1 MRLLSAVAA
10 AMLAVGLSSAA
21 LSSAAL
27 AQTRDNPFLKAKSW
41 AFQLKNLG
49 PDQQAKIAASPF
61 DLVVIDS
68 EQFPVGQEI
77 PLTKEEVARMKVKPD
92 GSKRL
97 VIAYFSVG
105 EAENYRYYWK
115 PEWNKSKPSW
125 VGKENK
131 EWKQNYLVKYWEP
144 VWQNIVFGSPTA
156 FADRILAA
164 GFDGFYIDRADAYYY
179 YGDTKLARDRMA
191 EFIIKLTNYM
201 RKVKPDVAILVQNAE
216 ELLDR
221 PDYVAAID
229 GIAKEDLL
237 YGITHKEE
245 PNKKAEVE
253 WTMNLLKP
261 FRAQNKAVF
270 VIEYLTR
277 PDYIADASKRLGEA
291 SFVMYTGPRG
301 LGELVEPG
309 SGPRRGPLDPTPPVA
324 TGPAA
329 AVPPPGAP
337 KPGIVAKTKARA
349 GETIDKAKAAAA
361 KAAQKVK
368 DAVKPAPKPAQPA
381 KQN

>member
-1 MRLLSAVAA
+1 MRLRMGFYLAA
-10 AMLAVGLSSAA
+10 AAVMALLASPAG
-21 LSSAAL
+21 

-49 PDQQAKIAASPF
+49 PDEQKKIAASPF

-68 EQFPVGQEI
+68 EQFPDTREI
-77 PLTKEEVARMKVKPD
+77 PLTKEEVERMKIRPD

-105 EAENYRYYWK
+105 EAETYRYYWK
-115 PEWNKSKPSW
+115 PEWNKTKPSW

-144 VWQNIVFGSPTA
+144 TWQNIVFGSPNA

-164 GFDGFYIDRADAYYY
+164 GCDGFYIDRADAYYY
-179 YGDTKLARDRMA
+179 YGDTKEARDRMA
-191 EFIIKLTNYM
+191 SFIIKLTNYM
-201 RKVKPDVAILVQNAE
+201 RAKKPDVAILVQNAE

-221 PDYVAAID
+221 KDYVAAID

-253 WTMNLLKP
+253 WSMGLLKP

-277 PDYIADASKRLGEA
+277 ADYIADARKRLDDA
-291 SFVMYTGPRG
+291 NFVMYTGPRG
-301 LGELVEPG
+301 LGALVDPAA
-309 SGPRRGPLDPTPPVA
+309 GPRRGPLDPTPE
-324 TGPAA
+324 PAA
-329 AVPPPGAP
+329 SQ
-337 KPGIVAKTKARA
+337 GIV
-349 GETIDKAKAAAA
+349 GKAKAGAA
-361 KAAQKVK
+361 KAVERVK
-368 DAVKPAPKPAQPA
+368 DAIKGKQPA

>member
-1 MRLLSAVAA
+1 MSSRSGLFTAAVAA
-10 AMLAVGLSSAA
+10 LAWLAVPAV
-21 LSSAAL
+21 
-27 AQTRDNPFLKAKSW
+27 AQPRDNPFLKAKSW

-49 PDQQAKIAASPF
+49 PEEQKKIAASPF
-61 DLVVIDS
+61 DMVVIDS
-68 EQFPVGQEI
+68 EQFPDTREI
-77 PLTKEEVARMKVKPD
+77 PLTKDEVERMKIRPD

-105 EAENYRYYWK
+105 EAETYRYYWK
-115 PEWNKSKPSW
+115 PEWNKTKPSW

-131 EWKQNYLVKYWEP
+131 EWKENFLVKYWEP
-144 VWQNIVFGSPTA
+144 TWQNIVFGSPNA

-179 YGDTKLARDRMA
+179 FGDTKEARDRMSS
-191 EFIIKLTNYM
+191 FIIKLTSYM

-221 PDYVAAID
+221 ADYVAAID

-237 YGITHKEE
+237 YGIRHREE
-245 PNKKAEVE
+245 PNKKEEVT
-253 WTMNLLKP
+253 WSMGLLKP

-277 PDYIADASKRLGEA
+277 ADYKSDAKRQLDA
-291 SFVMYTGPRG
+291 ANFVMYTGPRG
-301 LGELVEPG
+301 LASLNTEAASAAGE
-309 SGPRRGPLDPTPPVA
+309 GPRRGALDPTPE
-324 TGPAA
+324 PAA
-329 AVPPPGAP
+329 SQ
-337 KPGIVAKTKARA
+337 GIV
-349 GETIDKAKAAAA
+349 GKAKAGAA
-361 KAAQKVK
+361 KAVEKVK
-368 DAVKPAPKPAQPA
+368 EAIKGKQPA

>member
-1 MRLLSAVAA
+1 MRSRIGTFLGAVAIGA
-10 AMLAVGLSSAA
+10 LLAGPAVG
-21 LSSAAL
+21 
-27 AQTRDNPFLKAKSW
+27 QTRANPFLQAKSW

-49 PDQQAKIAASPF
+49 PEEQKKIAASPF

-68 EQFPVGQEI
+68 EQFPDSREI
-77 PLTKEEVARMKVKPD
+77 PLTKEEVERMKIRPD

-105 EAENYRYYWK
+105 EAETYRYYWK

-131 EWKQNYLVKYWEP
+131 EWKENFLVKYWEP
-144 VWQNIVFGSPTA
+144 AWQNIVFGNPNA
-156 FADRILAA
+156 FADRIMAA

-179 YGDTKLARDRMA
+179 FGDTKESRDRMA
-191 EFIIKLTNYM
+191 SFIIKLTNYM
-201 RKVKPDVAILVQNAE
+201 RAKKPNVAILVQNAE

-237 YGITHKEE
+237 YGIRHKEE
-245 PNKKAEVE
+245 PNKKDEVT
-253 WTMNLLKP
+253 WSMGLLKP

-277 PDYIADASKRLGEA
+277 ADYIADAKGRLDA
-291 SFVMYTGPRG
+291 ANFVMYTGPRG
-301 LGELVEPG
+301 LGALVDPN
-309 SGPRRGPLDPTPPVA
+309 GPRRGPLDPTPE
-324 TGPAA
+324 PAA
-329 AVPPPGAP
+329 SQ
-337 KPGIVAKTKARA
+337 GIV
-349 GETIDKAKAAAA
+349 GKAKAGAA
-361 KAAQKVK
+361 KAVERVK
-368 DAVKPAPKPAQPA
+368 DAVKGKQPA

>member
-1 MRLLSAVAA
+1 MRLLTTLAA
-10 AMLAVGLSSAA
+10 GLFALTLAGPVQ
-21 LSSAAL
+21 
-27 AQTRDNPFLKAKSW
+27 AQPRENPFLKAKSW

-49 PDQQAKIAASPF
+49 PDQQKKIAASPF

-68 EQFPVGQEI
+68 EQFPDGAEI
-77 PLTKEEVARMKVKPD
+77 PLTKEEVARMKIKPD

-115 PEWNKSKPSW
+115 PEWNKTKPSW

-144 VWQNIVFGSPTA
+144 VWQNIVFGSPNA

-179 YGDTKLARDRMA
+179 YGDTKLARDRMSD
-191 EFIIKLTNYM
+191 FIVKLTSYM

-221 PDYVAAID
+221 PEYVAAVD

-245 PNKKAEVE
+245 PNKVAEVN

-261 FRAQNKAVF
+261 FKAQNKAVF

-291 SFVMYTGPRG
+291 GFVMYTGPRG

-309 SGPRRGPLDPTPPVA
+309 AGPRRGPLDPSPSAVA
-324 TGPAA
+324 GPAA
-329 AVPPPGAP
+329 AVPPSGAP
-337 KPGIVAKTKARA
+337 KPGIVAKTKARI
-349 GETIDKAKAAAA
+349 GETADKAKAAAA
-361 KAAQKVK
+361 KAAAKVK
-368 DAVKPAPKPAQPA
+368 AAVKPGQPA